1 MNCIIV
7 DDDAITR
14 MEIEHLV
21 SKTPFLKLIKSCSGA
36 MEAYNIVSEHQV
48 DLIFLDVMMPEMS
61 GLDLMKLFYK
71 EQPQV
76 ILMTFNKDFA
86 LEAFDYDVT
95 DFLMKPISEERF
107 FRAITK
113 AKRGYDTEHKN
124 GEAKSYIFAKVD
136 NLLVRINTKDILYI
150 EATGNYI
157 SVYTEKDRFVVYTTM
172 KGIMKKLCEK
182 DFMRVHLSFI
192 VRIDK
197 ISQVDGNTIIINRK
211 LIPVSRTYKDELN
224 EKLNPI

>member
-7 DDDAITR
+7 DDDDITR
-14 MEIEHLV
+14 MEVERLV

-36 MEAYNIVSEHQV
+36 IEAYNIISERPI
-48 DLIFLDVMMPEMS
+48 DLVFLDVMMPEMS
-61 GLDLMKLFYK
+61 GLDLMKSFYK

-76 ILMTFNKDFA
+76 ILMTLNKDFA

-95 DFLMKPISEERF
+95 DFLMKPISEDRF
-107 FRAITK
+107 FRAVAK
-113 AKRGYDTEHKN
+113 AKRVYDNEHKN
-124 GEAKSYIFAKVD
+124 GEPKSYIFAKVD
-136 NLLVRINTKDILYI
+136 TLLVKINTKDILYI

-157 SVYTEKDRFVVYTTM
+157 SVYTDKERFVIYSTM
-172 KGIMKKLCEK
+172 KTIMEKLPEK

-211 LIPVSRTYKDELN
+211 LIPVSRTYKEHLN
-224 EKLNPI
+224 EKLNLI